1 LAVIKKNQKI
11 LNMLQFVLD
20 MAAILLSIA
29 ASWYLRFHSGL
40 VPIWFPG
47 VLSFWDYFN
56 PVLMFLPF
64 FALCLYLFKLY
75 DPQRKNTF
83 SEEIYAIVKANS
95 TGIFIFVLFLFL
107 SKQMHY
113 SRVMLA
119 LHVVLVNLFM
129 TAERG
134 SIRLMLRRMRAKGY
148 NLKHIILVGDSDASR
163 RIIHSMA
170 SNRHWGYN
178 IVGVI
183 STGLADA
190 DFPAKHL
197 GILSDLEEVINRENA
212 DEVFIT
218 LELNEY
224 KVVDKI
230 IRVCEKAGVKTY
242 IVPDYYRYLPAR
254 PFVEDVD
261 GLPIINIRYIPLD
274 NPLYAFAKRALDI
287 LISGLGLIAI
297 SPVLIIVA
305 LLVRL
310 DSPGPVIFVQERV
323 GLNRKS
329 FNMYKFR
336 SMKLQ
341 TDEEEHDKW
350 TTKDDPRKT
359 KVGNFIRKTSIDEL
373 PQLFNVLKGDMSLVG
388 PRPERPYFVEK
399 FKEEVPRYMIKH
411 QVRPGITGWAQVQGW
426 RGDTSIVRRI
436 ECDIYYIENWSLIF
450 DARIFLMTFFKRKA
464 KENAY

>member
-1 LAVIKKNQKI
+1 MIKKNQKI

-29 ASWYLRFHSGL
+29 ASWYLRFHSGI

-56 PVLMFLPF
+56 PVVMFLPF
-64 FALCLYLFKLY
+64 FALSLYLFKLY

-83 SEEIYAIVKANS
+83 SEEVYAIVKANS
-95 TGIFIFVLFLFL
+95 AGIFIFVLFLFL

-119 LHVVLVNLFM
+119 IHVVLVNLFM
-129 TAERG
+129 IAERG

-163 RIIHSMA
+163 RIITSMA
-170 SNRHWGYN
+170 ANRHWGYN
-178 IVGVI
+178 IIGVI
-183 STGLADA
+183 STGLVDA
-190 DFPAKHL
+190 DFPARHL
-197 GILSDLEEVINRENA
+197 GILSDLEEVITRENA

-274 NPLYAFAKRALDI
+274 NPVYAFVKRLLDI
-287 LISGLGLIAI
+287 LISGLGLLAI
-297 SPVLIIVA
+297 SPVLLIVA
-305 LLVRL
+305 ILVRL

-323 GLNRKS
+323 GLNRKP

-436 ECDIYYIENWSLIF
+436 ECDIYYIENWSLVF
-450 DARIFLMTFFKRKA
+450 DARIFLMTFFKRKV

>member
-1 LAVIKKNQKI
+1 MIKKNQKI

-29 ASWYLRFHSGL
+29 ASWYLRFHSGI

-56 PVLMFLPF
+56 PVVMFLPF
-64 FALCLYLFKLY
+64 FALSLYLFKLY

-83 SEEIYAIVKANS
+83 SEEVYAIVKANS
-95 TGIFIFVLFLFL
+95 AGIFIFVLFLFL

-119 LHVVLVNLFM
+119 IHVVLVNLFM
-129 TAERG
+129 IAERG

-163 RIIHSMA
+163 RIITSMA
-170 SNRHWGYN
+170 ANRHWGYN
-178 IVGVI
+178 IIGVI
-183 STGLADA
+183 STGLVDA
-190 DFPAKHL
+190 GFPARHL
-197 GILSDLEEVINRENA
+197 GILSDLEEVIARENA

-274 NPLYAFAKRALDI
+274 NPVYAFVKRLLDI
-287 LISGLGLIAI
+287 LISGLGLLAI
-297 SPVLIIVA
+297 SPVLLIVA
-305 LLVRL
+305 IIVRL

-323 GLNRKS
+323 GLNRKP

-450 DARIFLMTFFKRKA
+450 DARIFLMTFFKRKV

>member
-1 LAVIKKNQKI
+1 MIKKNQKI

-20 MAAILLSIA
+20 MAAILISIA
-29 ASWYLRFHSGL
+29 ASWYLRFHSGI

-47 VLSFWDYFN
+47 ILSFWDYFN
-56 PVLMFLPF
+56 PVVMFLPF
-64 FALCLYLFKLY
+64 FALSLYLFKLY

-83 SEEIYAIVKANS
+83 SEEVYAIVKANS
-95 TGIFIFVLFLFL
+95 TGIFMFVLFLFL

-119 LHVVLVNLFM
+119 IHVVLVNLLM
-129 TAERG
+129 ITERG
-134 SIRLMLRRMRAKGY
+134 LIRLMLRRMRAKGY

-163 RIIHSMA
+163 RIITSMA
-170 SNRHWGYN
+170 ANRHWGYN
-178 IVGVI
+178 IIGVI
-183 STGLADA
+183 STGIVDA
-190 DFPAKHL
+190 DFPARHL
-197 GILSDLEEVINRENA
+197 GILSDLEEVITRENA

-274 NPLYAFAKRALDI
+274 NPLYAFVKRLLDI
-287 LISGLGLIAI
+287 LISGLGLLAI
-297 SPVLIIVA
+297 SPVLLIVA
-305 LLVRL
+305 ILVRL
-310 DSPGPVIFVQERV
+310 DSPGHVIFVQERV
-323 GLNRKS
+323 GLNRKP

-336 SMKLQ
+336 SMRLQ

-436 ECDIYYIENWSLIF
+436 ECDIYYIENWSLVF
-450 DARIFLMTFFKRKA
+450 DARIFLMTFFKRKV

>member
-1 LAVIKKNQKI
+1 VIKKNQKI

-29 ASWYLRFHSGL
+29 ASWYLRFHSGI

-56 PVLMFLPF
+56 PVVMFLPF
-64 FALCLYLFKLY
+64 FALSLYLFKLY

-83 SEEIYAIVKANS
+83 SEEVYAIVKANS
-95 TGIFIFVLFLFL
+95 AGIFIFVLFLFL

-119 LHVVLVNLFM
+119 IHVVLVNLFM
-129 TAERG
+129 IAERG

-163 RIIHSMA
+163 RIITSMA
-170 SNRHWGYN
+170 ANRHWGYN
-178 IVGVI
+178 IIGVI
-183 STGLADA
+183 STGLVDA
-190 DFPAKHL
+190 GFPARHL
-197 GILSDLEEVINRENA
+197 GILSDLEEVITRENA

-274 NPLYAFAKRALDI
+274 NPVYAFVKRLLDI
-287 LISGLGLIAI
+287 LISGLGLLAI
-297 SPVLIIVA
+297 SPVLLIVA
-305 LLVRL
+305 IIVRL

-323 GLNRKS
+323 GLNRKP

-450 DARIFLMTFFKRKA
+450 DARIFLMTFFKRKV

>member
-1 LAVIKKNQKI
+1 MIKKNQKI

-20 MAAILLSIA
+20 MAAILISIA
-29 ASWYLRFHSGL
+29 ASWYLRFYSGI

-64 FALCLYLFKLY
+64 FAICLYLFKLY

-83 SEEIYAIVKANS
+83 SEEVYAIVKANS

-129 TAERG
+129 IGERG

-178 IVGVI
+178 IIGVI
-183 STGLADA
+183 STGIVET
-190 DFPAKHL
+190 DFPARHL
-197 GILSDLEEVINRENA
+197 GILSDLEEVITRENA

-230 IRVCEKAGVKTY
+230 IRICEKAGVKTY

-274 NPLYAFAKRALDI
+274 NPVYAFAKRFLDI
-287 LISGLGLIAI
+287 LISGIGLLAI

-305 LLVRL
+305 ILVRL

-323 GLNRKS
+323 GLNRKP
-329 FNMYKFR
+329 FKMYKFR
-336 SMKLQ
+336 SMRLQ

-359 KVGNFIRKTSIDEL
+359 KIGNFIRKTSIDEL

-450 DARIFLMTFFKRKA
+450 DARIFLMTFFKRKV

>member
-1 LAVIKKNQKI
+1 MIKKNQKI

-29 ASWYLRFHSGL
+29 ASWYLRFHSGI

-56 PVLMFLPF
+56 PVVMFLPF
-64 FALCLYLFKLY
+64 FALSLYLFKLY

-83 SEEIYAIVKANS
+83 SEEVYAIVKANS
-95 TGIFIFVLFLFL
+95 AGIFIFVLFLFL

-119 LHVVLVNLFM
+119 IHVVLVNLFM
-129 TAERG
+129 IAERG

-163 RIIHSMA
+163 RIITSMA
-170 SNRHWGYN
+170 ANRHWGYN
-178 IVGVI
+178 IIGVI
-183 STGLADA
+183 STGLVDA
-190 DFPAKHL
+190 GFPARHL
-197 GILSDLEEVINRENA
+197 GILSDLEEVITRENA

-274 NPLYAFAKRALDI
+274 NPVYAFVKRLLDI
-287 LISGLGLIAI
+287 LISGLGLLAI
-297 SPVLIIVA
+297 SPVLLIVA
-305 LLVRL
+305 IIVRL

-323 GLNRKS
+323 GLNRKP

-450 DARIFLMTFFKRKA
+450 DARIFLMTFFKRKV